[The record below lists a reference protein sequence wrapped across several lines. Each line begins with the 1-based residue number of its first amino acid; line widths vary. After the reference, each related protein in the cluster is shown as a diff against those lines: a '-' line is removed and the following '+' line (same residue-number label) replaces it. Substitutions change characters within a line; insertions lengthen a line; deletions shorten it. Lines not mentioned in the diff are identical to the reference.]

1 LKEKVVQKENLRN
14 CRISVLIPCFNTAH
28 YLGEAIQS
36 VLAQTHPADEIIVI
50 DDGSTD
56 NTAQI
61 AAAFAPRIQYIYQP
75 NAGLSAARNTGI
87 KIATGQY
94 IGFLDAD
101 DLWHPD
107 FLATLTDLLERHADW
122 GAVYAGNLFIDARGK
137 LLSQSVHKVI
147 AAQRLHDALVDD
159 IFFPP
164 CAVLVRKTALDAVGL
179 FDESLRACEDWDM
192 WLRISAQY
200 RFGSTSQTLALYR
213 RHGSNMTGDL
223 ARMQENMLAVV
234 RKHFGAEPSDSR
246 DWSSEQQRAFGG
258 VYFRLGLANYQRRQ
272 NETAQAWVKK
282 AFLLCPSL
290 ASSLDVFYMLG
301 CADQPAG
308 YVGDVETLHL
318 NENAENLFATLDSLF
333 ADVSISAALRAK
345 RRASYAM
352 AYFALGILAYR
363 QRALRQTRAYL
374 LRAFLCQPTL
384 LMNSQWRSTFAKTF
398 LGARLL
404 DSLRAFKSATVRRE
418 IPPQNFSQ

>member
-1 LKEKVVQKENLRN
+1 VAPQENVRHR
-14 CRISVLIPCFNTAH
+14 RISVILPCFNTAH
-28 YLGEAIQS
+28 YLAEAVQS
-36 VLAQTHPADEIIVI
+36 VLAQTRPADEIIVI

-56 NTAQI
+56 NTAQV
-61 AAAFAPRIQYIYQP
+61 AAAFTPRVQYIYQP

-107 FLATLTDLLERHADW
+107 FLAMLTDLLEHHADW
-122 GAVYAGNLFIDARGK
+122 GAVYSGNLFIDARGK

-147 AAQRLHDALVDD
+147 AAERLHDALVDD
-159 IFFPP
+159 LFFPP
-164 CAVLVRKTALDAVGL
+164 CAVLVRKTALDAVGS

-192 WLRISAQY
+192 WLRISAKY
-200 RFGSTSQTLALYR
+200 PFGSTPQTLALYR
-213 RHGSNMTGDL
+213 RHGSNMTGDMV
-223 ARMQENMLAVV
+223 RMQENMLAVV
-234 RKHFGAEPSDSR
+234 RKHFGAAQGNSGSGSSD
-246 DWSSEQQRAFGG
+246 QQRAFGG
-258 VYFRLGLANYQRRQ
+258 VYFRLGLKNYQHKQ

-282 AFLLCPSL
+282 AFITCPSL
-290 ASSLDVFYMLG
+290 TSSLDVFYMLG

-318 NENAENLFATLDSLF
+318 NENAGNLFATLDSLF
-333 ADVSISAALRAK
+333 ADDSIPKALQSK
-345 RRASYAM
+345 RRSSYAM

-374 LRAFLCQPTL
+374 LRALLRKPTL
-384 LMNSQWRSTFAKTF
+384 LLNFQWSSTFAKSF
-398 LGARLL
+398 LGLRLL
-404 DSLRAFKSATVRRE
+404 DSLRAFKRMRPYASARPR
-418 IPPQNFSQ
+418 